1 MTKEEKA
8 FLDLLSFTEGTY
20 GVSNNG
26 YDVLVNDGKEKG
38 KSRVMNNWTETS
50 APEHMGSE
58 WYVKSLDS
66 TAAGRY
72 QFIFGTWKSLN
83 GDVNVQMTKNNQD
96 QAALKLLRKK
106 LGSSF
111 NFVIK
116 NADEM
121 SGVRDSLLNTWTSFK
136 GRSAKEL
143 FDLYSIALAKYS

>member
-20 GVSNNG
+20 GVGNNG

-50 APEHMGSE
+50 APPHKGKE

-72 QFIFGTWKSLN
+72 QFIYNTWKSLN
-83 GDVNVQMTKNNQD
+83 NDINAPMTKANQD
-96 QAALKLLRKK
+96 AAALKYLRKL

-111 NFVIK
+111 DFKIDSVG
-116 NADEM
+116 EM
-121 SGVRDSLLNTWTSFK
+121 TEVRSKILNVWTSFK
-136 GRSAKEL
+136 TKTASEL
-143 FDLYSIALAKYS
+143 YDLYKRALAKYS